1 VTLVLDTGVIYAALD
16 EGEPAHEQCR
26 GLLEG
31 SREQLLIPSPVLV
44 ELDYLLR
51 KYASADAWAG
61 FCEDIRGGAYGIWQ
75 LDAAQL
81 VDAADL
87 ETRYAD
93 LRLGL
98 VDAAVFSTCDLLGED
113 KVATLDHRHFSTLRT
128 KVGKALQL
136 LPERP

>member
-1 VTLVLDTGVIYAALD
+1 MTLVLDTGVIYAALD
-16 EGEPAHEQCR
+16 ESETAHRSCR
-26 GLLEG
+26 TLLED
-31 SREQLLIPSPVLV
+31 SAEQLLIPSPVLV

-81 VDAADL
+81 VDAASL

-93 LRLGL
+93 LRLGF
-98 VDAAVFSTCDLLGED
+98 VDAAVFSTCELLGED
-113 KVATLDHRHFSTLRT
+113 KVASLDHRHFSTLRT
-128 KVGKALQL
+128 RAGEALQL
-136 LPERP
+136 LPERE